1 MLHRHRDVL
10 LCNLF
15 FSFKQYAVGYS
26 HFESSITLIL
36 TIMVLMYILISGGQ
50 EHLIIF
56 LSPNASGYFYSFFIL
71 PQKFEEF
78 FRPIKKKKP
87 KRFYLQ
93 LTLTHKLKWG
103 KLNYIFTM
111 SYSKKD
117 VMSLSSGLLCDI
129 Q

>member
-78 FRPIKKKKP
+78 FRPIKKKKA
-87 KRFYLQ
+87 KEILFAIDFNSQ
-93 LTLTHKLKWG
+93 IKVGEIKLH
-103 KLNYIFTM
+103 LYN
-111 SYSKKD
+111 
-117 VMSLSSGLLCDI
+117 VLL
-129 Q
+129 